1 MATAARASPRV
12 GRRARIRV
20 PDQLNSSGTDNGD
33 QSRLAGPRDVF
44 FSGTKTGKSRERIEK
59 KNEKLERGLVR
70 QQELNFFCKKKEAL
84 FFFFFCLLSFF
95 LLFFL
100 VFASSSLSQTRAGEP
115 KKMPGHLDKSSK
127 KPSAPASLGGKE
139 PAPPN
144 DAPSKAL
151 RGGAGASSSD
161 EAKASGEAKVSS
173 EKHAVPPPTPSK
185 TPPTPGSGVEGV
197 EPGPTPVKQTGSTGP
212 AVTAPAEKP
221 AAGGEAS
228 TFVVVGSS
236 SSSLPSSASLAA
248 SSSASSSSSSFV
260 SYPSHSSSSSSGP
273 PLRLMKVDPEAP
285 VFPDSP
291 DSAVSGSLEVPAM
304 AKAALLANLQQG
316 VKNLDKD
323 QRQILSGLFADM
335 NLAAPESVQKK
346 EKKRERLAA
355 VASNPSH
362 AAKGKKKQQQLSRG
376 LALPAPQPT
385 LAGPQQAQA
394 QQPEGSSPSTSEE
407 AAATGE
413 SRGDDKDGRDDHS
426 DGDDDIDDAEESLLS
441 DSLLSD
447 AIQGLKFL
455 SEGRMVDRSKI
466 YVENG
471 SLMVYAPKVRYF
483 FDFDVFSPRRIGGP
497 FPLFHPLFSASM
509 SPLLASQSHPPPPLP
524 VPPPFT
530 FTPPKTIAPLGLFL
544 RRETTERA
552 SPSPS
557 PSTRRSSP
565 TPLPAVAPPSLCPG
579 AA

>member
-1 MATAARASPRV
+1 
-12 GRRARIRV
+12 
-20 PDQLNSSGTDNGD
+20 
-33 QSRLAGPRDVF
+33 
-44 FSGTKTGKSRERIEK
+44 
-59 KNEKLERGLVR
+59 
-70 QQELNFFCKKKEAL
+70 
-84 FFFFFCLLSFF
+84 
-95 LLFFL
+95 
-100 VFASSSLSQTRAGEP
+100 
-115 KKMPGHLDKSSK
+115 
-127 KPSAPASLGGKE
+127 
-139 PAPPN
+139 
-144 DAPSKAL
+144 
-151 RGGAGASSSD
+151 
-161 EAKASGEAKVSS
+161 
-173 EKHAVPPPTPSK
+173 
-185 TPPTPGSGVEGV
+185 
-197 EPGPTPVKQTGSTGP
+197 
-212 AVTAPAEKP
+212 
-221 AAGGEAS
+221 
-228 TFVVVGSS
+228 
-236 SSSLPSSASLAA
+236 
-248 SSSASSSSSSFV
+248 
-260 SYPSHSSSSSSGP
+260 
-273 PLRLMKVDPEAP
+273 
-285 VFPDSP
+285 
-291 DSAVSGSLEVPAM
+291 M

-407 AAATGE
+407 AAATGD

-509 SPLLASQSHPPPPLP
+509 TPLLASQSHPPPPFPSLLLSLSLLLKQSRLSDFSSAGRRRKGRHLRLP
-524 VPPPFT
+524 PQHDAHHRRLFRRSPRPLSVQVPPE
-530 FTPPKTIAPLGLFL
+530 
-544 RRETTERA
+544 RREVHLGRDLQRPHEAGGRCREEGRA
-552 SPSPS
+552 
-557 PSTRRSSP
+557 
-565 TPLPAVAPPSLCPG
+565 
-579 AA
+579 